1 MNLWFTRRDAKTR
14 RTFVKRFDPLHWTVD
29 FPRGTIASL
38 VTAADGHGLSVSCE
52 FLRKG
57 DLVGIIW
64 ESEDAHAHPAHA
76 RETSRDYSDC
86 TLCFQWESS
95 GVIALD
101 AVNGPTLTIEGTDS
115 DGNAQVWLVR
125 LWNYAT
131 GTPESADVALDFNAL
146 DGGFSLPADAM
157 RVDPARIDR
166 MFISLVAPGYVAGSQ
181 ELLAAPVQGSATI
194 SNIRCDGAGSVLFVN
209 DAVVP
214 EHALRISTGYDDL
227 YNLPPERVVQAM
239 ERLGYRGVINHY
251 IGMSHYFA
259 LDGTGVLDP
268 ARTMNAAALAWH
280 RDFARAAKAHG
291 YELIWSLSY
300 ETLDMFCPEGWKQ
313 RASDGSVG
321 LTGWDPPSALLSP
334 ANAQAI
340 EFLKSVAIELVGIAE
355 EAGLRPQ
362 VQIGEPWWWVT
373 PSGAIC
379 LYDDA
384 AKAALGG
391 NLVQIADVRGPLDAA
406 QLQLLADAG
415 ALLAAST
422 ASIVGAVK
430 EASAN
435 ARTLLLAYLPTV
447 LDPAAPELKRANLP
461 LGWAKPAFDVL
472 QCEDYEWVTAG
483 RSSVRAAA
491 YAEIGER
498 LGYPIE
504 EQHYFSGFVADA
516 EARDQWRP
524 IVAAALEARSR
535 GCAEVFVW
543 ALPQVLRD
551 GLTLFGEEEEAVTP
565 FDDVLFPIEIG
576 QEASVAPNFSTNV
589 VTSASGFEARNA
601 NWAQA
606 RLRFDAGPGVR
617 GDAELE
623 ALLSFFRAR
632 RGPAVAFRFRDP
644 FDNSSNVMTGAPGP
658 IDQVIGK
665 GDGTSDS
672 FELVKSYGSGE
683 QRRISRPASGT
694 VRIAVDG
701 AELVTGW
708 VLDAKG
714 VVRFDDPPASGAAV
728 TAGFLFDVPVRFAED
743 RIEVNRATF
752 LAGEAPS
759 VPLIEVREA

>member
-1 MNLWFTRRDAKTR
+1 MNLWFTRRGAKIV

-38 VTAADGHGLSVSCE
+38 VTAADGHGLSVECE

-86 TLCFQWESS
+86 TLSFHWESS

-101 AVNGPTLTIEGTDS
+101 AVNGPTLTIEGS
-115 DGNAQVWLVR
+115 DEAGNPQVWLVR

-131 GTPESADVALDFNAL
+131 GTPESADVVLDFNAL

-166 MFISLVAPGYVAGSQ
+166 MFISLVAPGYVSGSL
-181 ELLAAPVQGSATI
+181 ELFAEPVQGSATL
-194 SNIRCDGAGSVLFVN
+194 SNLRCDGAGSVLFVN

-214 EHALRISTGYDDL
+214 EHALRIATGYDDL
-227 YNLPPERVVQAM
+227 YNWPPERVAQAI

-259 LDGTGVLDP
+259 LDGTGKLDP
-268 ARTMNAAALAWH
+268 GRTLNGAAQAWH
-280 RDFARAAKAHG
+280 REFARAARARG
-291 YELIWSLSY
+291 YEVIWSVSY
-300 ETLDMFCPEGWKQ
+300 EILDMFCPEAWKQ
-313 RASDGSVG
+313 RAFNGSAG

-334 ANAQAI
+334 ANAAAMG
-340 EFLKSVAIELVGIAE
+340 FLKAVAVELVGIAE
-355 EAGLRPQ
+355 EAGLQPQ

-384 AKAALGG
+384 AKVALGEPVEIS
-391 NLVQIADVRGPLDAA
+391 NVRGSLDAV
-406 QLQLLADAG
+406 QLELLDRAG
-415 ALLAAST
+415 ALLAEST
-422 ASIVGAVK
+422 AQIAAAVK
-430 EASAN
+430 DESAG
-435 ARTLLLAYLPTV
+435 ATTLLLAYLPTV

-472 QCEDYEWVTAG
+472 QCEDYEWVTAD
-483 RSSVRAAA
+483 RSLVRAGA
-491 YAEIGER
+491 YAEVDAR
-498 LGYPIE
+498 LGYPVA
-504 EQHYFSGFVADA
+504 EQQYFSGFVTDA
-516 EARDQWRP
+516 AKREQWRA
-524 IVAAALEARSR
+524 IVAAALEARAR

-551 GLTLFGEEEEAVTP
+551 GVTLFGEEEAVTP

-576 QEASVAPNFSTNV
+576 QEASVAPTFSTNV

-617 GDAELE
+617 GDGELE
-623 ALLSFFRAR
+623 MLLAFFRAR

-644 FDNSSNVMTGAPGP
+644 YDNSSNGMTGAPTP
-658 IDQVIGK
+658 TDQAIGT
-665 GDGTSDS
+665 GDGVTDS
-672 FELVKSYGSGE
+672 FELLKTYGSGE
-683 QRRISRPASGT
+683 QRRITRPVAGS
-694 VRIAVDG
+694 VRVAVDG
-701 AELVTGW
+701 NELATGW
-708 VLDAKG
+708 VLDEKG
-714 VVRFDDPPASGAAV
+714 LVRFDDPPPSGAAV
-728 TAGFLFDVPVRFAED
+728 TAGFLFDTPVRFAED